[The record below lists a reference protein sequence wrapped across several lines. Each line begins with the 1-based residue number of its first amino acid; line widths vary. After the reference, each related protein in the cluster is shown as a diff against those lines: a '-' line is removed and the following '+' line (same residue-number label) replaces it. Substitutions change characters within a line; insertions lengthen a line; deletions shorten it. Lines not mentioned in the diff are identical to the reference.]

1 MEHSATM
8 SGSMMLERLAL
19 AMGRVPISRVVCSP
33 SVYRELHA
41 AALDRRLP
49 GGISDL
55 FGAPIRENQSLP
67 GSMAIVLGRAG
78 QIEFVDLEEK

>member
-1 MEHSATM
+1 MT
-8 SGSMMLERLAL
+8 GSMMLERLAS
-19 AMGRVPISRVVCSP
+19 AMKAMPSSRVVCSP
-33 SVYRELHA
+33 TVYRELCA

-67 GSMAIVLGRAG
+67 GSTAIVLGRAG